1 MDKKLLDAF
10 NNLSKALDLL
20 ANTLDKN
27 KKSKESGSA
36 TGDALK
42 NQEIKDIATQIK
54 DLSAD
59 VKSIKSELKN
69 SNQKILKNQETLLN
83 IAKKPQKGVDSKTG
97 AVEDAGDPN
106 KNKRIK
112 DGALM
117 ILGIAVAVL
126 AIGMAFKMIGKID
139 IASVVTLALAI
150 PLIAYAFEK
159 VYKLN
164 LNLKEIAKTS
174 LILIIMS
181 GALMLSSWFMKGI
194 ATISIGQGLT
204 AIFIAATFVVI
215 SYGIKHIV
223 NGFKGIN
230 PIQLIALP
238 LILVTLSLAI
248 TGASWIMQGIMPIS
262 FSQGLTAIFIAAT
275 FAVVSFSAKQMVSGF
290 KGINPIQFITLP
302 IILISL
308 SYAITKASEIMQG
321 IVPIG
326 FAQGLTAI
334 FIAAT
339 FAVISFGIGM
349 LVKGLKDVSVGE
361 IIVLPLVLITLSAAI
376 VGSSYILEK
385 TKPIKFDVLLSVVE
399 IALTLAIASTL
410 VGLSIFVL
418 KKLGLGPLDIFEGGI
433 SIVIIAGTIYAS
445 SLLLSKGNY
454 TNPPGFMWALQS
466 GLSILVFGLAVV
478 GMALAITKLGL
489 GPVALIEGAV
499 AVLGIAAVILGS
511 SKILAEGDYGKY
523 PTFEWAEGVGMSLL
537 VFGLATLALGA
548 AIEFSGG
555 LAAGA
560 LLLGAPAVLG
570 IAALI
575 VGSAAILSTGNYGKY
590 PTLDWA
596 EGVGLSLLA
605 FGLGALTIGG
615 AILATI
621 GLGKLALSMGQDAIL
636 SIAETIVAASQIFAG
651 GTWNAGPSF
660 EWALGVS
667 MAIGAFYPLID
678 KLSTGGLFSL
688 FTGGL
693 KSDDIINTITGVA
706 VGLVVARDIFKEGT
720 WTGGPT
726 AEWAQAVSTAL
737 SAFMPLINQ
746 LDKGGVFSIFTGGL
760 TPDDIVN
767 SITGVALGLVIARDV
782 LKGGDWTGGPT
793 PEWADAI
800 SKALGAFAPVF
811 GYLHD
816 NSGWFSGGTDE
827 ISNGITAVAHGIKDA
842 TDIFSEMK
850 VTNLPDGDF
859 MDNIATSIKKYIDL
873 SEYLAT
879 KGMGISSLGMISVV
893 FGMSS
898 MASAYYQLAESV
910 SKLTSSMK
918 DLDLDK
924 LNALKSLSGNIVLMS
939 LIDSAQFGQ
948 MMDTLEDKS
957 NIISGLFDN
966 IFGKGEGKE
975 SATVSS
981 GGSKGK
987 SNDDLYNILSSMNGS
1002 LAQIATNTGASNN
1015 NLSQILNEARD
1026 TNKKLRSS
1034 STLKK

>member
-126 AIGMAFKMIGKID
+126 AIGMAFKIIGKID
-139 IASVVTLALAI
+139 IGSVVTLALAI

-174 LILIIMS
+174 LILIIIS

-230 PIQLIALP
+230 PMQLIALP

-248 TGASWIMQGIMPIS
+248 TLASWIMQGIMPIS

-308 SYAITKASEIMQG
+308 SYAITKASKIMQG

-361 IIVLPLVLITLSAAI
+361 IIVLPLVLITLSVAI
-376 VGSSYILEK
+376 VCSSYILEK

-399 IALTLAIASTL
+399 IALTMAIAST
-410 VGLSIFVL
+410 VIGLSIFVL
-418 KKLGLGPLDIFEGGI
+418 KKLGLKPKDILEGGE
-433 SIVIIAGTIYAS
+433 SIVLIAATITAS
-445 SLLLSKGNY
+445 SWILALGTY
-454 TNPPGFMWALQS
+454 TNPPDFMWALQA

-478 GMALAITKLGL
+478 GMALVMTKLGI
-489 GPVALIEGAV
+489 GAEALIDGGI
-499 AVLGIAAVILGS
+499 AVLGIAVVIAASSQILGLGS
-511 SKILAEGDYGKY
+511 YGNA

-537 VFGLATLALGA
+537 VFGVATLALGA
-548 AIEFSGG
+548 VIESSAG
-555 LAAGA
+555 LGAGA
-560 LLLGAPAVLG
+560 LLLGAGAVLG

-596 EGVGLSLLA
+596 EGVGMSLLVFGVA
-605 FGLGALTIGG
+605 TLALGAVIESSLGLGAVALLLG
-615 AILATI
+615 AGAV
-621 GLGKLALSMGQDAIL
+621 LGIAALIVGSAAIL
-636 SIAETIVAASQIFAG
+636 STGNYGKYPTLDWAE
-651 GTWNAGPSF
+651 
-660 EWALGVS
+660 GVS

-706 VGLVVARDIFKEGT
+706 VGLVVARDIFQKGT

-726 AEWAQAVSTAL
+726 PEWAQAVSTGL

-746 LDKGGVFSIFTGGL
+746 LDKGGIFSIFTGGL
-760 TPDDIVN
+760 TPNDIVN
-767 SITGVALGLVIARDV
+767 SITGVALGLAVARDV

-827 ISNGITAVAHGIKDA
+827 ISNGITAVAIGIRDA
-842 TDIFSEMK
+842 ADIFSQIK
-850 VTNLPDGDF
+850 ITNLPEGDF
-859 MDNIATSIKKYIDL
+859 MDTISNSIKKYIDL

-879 KGMGISSLGMISVV
+879 KGMGISSLGMIGVV

-898 MASAYYQLAESV
+898 MAIAYYELAESV

-975 SATVSS
+975 NATVSS

-987 SNDDLYNILSSMNGS
+987 SNDDLYNMLSSMNGS
-1002 LAQIATNTGASNN
+1002 LAQIAANTAGAHITLKDQLTEIRNGS
-1015 NLSQILNEARD
+1015 
-1026 TNKKLRSS
+1026 KKQRANA
-1034 STLKK
+1034 TLKK

>member
-42 NQEIKDIATQIK
+42 NKEIKDIATQIK
-54 DLSAD
+54 DISD
-59 VKSIKSELKN
+59 GVKSLKSDNKKILA
-69 SNQKILKNQETLLN
+69 NQKTLLDL
-83 IAKKPQKGVDSKTG
+83 ARKPQKGVESKTG

-117 ILGIAVAVL
+117 IVGIAVAVL
-126 AIGMAFKMIGKID
+126 AIGLAFKLIGKID
-139 IASVVTLALAI
+139 VGSVLALSLAI
-150 PLIAYAFEK
+150 PLIAYAFERVSK
-159 VYKLN
+159 LKLN
-164 LNLKEIAKTS
+164 YRDILSTS
-174 LILIIMS
+174 LALIAIAGVLTIASFIMQY
-181 GALMLSSWFMKGI
+181 I
-194 ATISIGQGLT
+194 RPISFAQGFT
-204 AIFIAATFVVI
+204 AIFIATTFVAI
-215 SYGIKHIV
+215 SFGIRRIV
-223 NGFKGIN
+223 DGFKSIN
-230 PIQLIALP
+230 PIQLIKLP
-238 LILVTLSLAI
+238 VILITLSLAI
-248 TGASWIMQGIMPIS
+248 TGASMIMQGIIPIT
-262 FSQGLTAIFIAAT
+262 FTQGLTAIFIAAT
-275 FAVVSFSAKQMVSGF
+275 FAVVSFGISKLVSGL
-290 KGINPIQFITLP
+290 KDITSEQIIELPIVLITLA
-302 IILISL
+302 L
-308 SYAITKASEIMQG
+308 AITVASIIMQA
-321 IVPIG
+321 ITPITI
-326 FAQGLTAI
+326 AQGLTAI
-334 FIAAT
+334 LIAAT
-339 FAVISFGIGM
+339 FAVVSFGIGK
-349 LVKGLKDVSVGE
+349 LLSGLKDVTVGE
-361 IIVLPLVLITLSAAI
+361 IIELPLVLVTLSIAI
-376 VGSSYILEK
+376 VASSYILQL
-385 TKPIKFDVLLSVVE
+385 TMPIKFGTLLSVIE
-399 IALTLAIASTL
+399 IALTMAIASTII
-410 VGLSIFVL
+410 GLSIFVL
-418 KKLGLGPLDIFEGGI
+418 KKLGLKPKDILEGGE
-433 SIVIIAGTIYAS
+433 SIVLIAATITAS
-445 SLLLSKGNY
+445 SWILALGTY
-454 TNPPGFMWALQS
+454 TNPPDFMWALQA

-478 GMALAITKLGL
+478 GMALVMTKLGI
-489 GPVALIEGAV
+489 GVEALVEGGI
-499 AVLGIAAVILGS
+499 AVLGIAVVIAASSQILGLGS
-511 SKILAEGDYGKY
+511 YGNA

-605 FGLGALTIGG
+605 FGLGALVIGG
-615 AILATI
+615 AILATV

-636 SIAETIVAASQIFAG
+636 SIASTIVETSKIFAN
-651 GTWNAGPSF
+651 GTWNGGPTF

-678 KLSTGGLFSL
+678 KLNTGGLFSL

-693 KSDDIINTITGVA
+693 KSEDIINTITGVA
-706 VGLVVARDIFKEGT
+706 TGLVIARDVLQEGT

-726 AEWAQAVSTAL
+726 PEWAQAVSTGL

-746 LDKGGVFSIFTGGL
+746 LDKGGIFSIFTGGL
-760 TPDDIVN
+760 KPEDIVN
-767 SITGVALGLVIARDV
+767 SITGVALGLAVARDV
-782 LKGGDWTGGPT
+782 LKDGDWTGGPT

-827 ISNGITAVAHGIKDA
+827 ISNGITAVACGIRDA
-842 TDIFSEMK
+842 TDIFSQIK
-850 VTNLPDGDF
+850 ITNLPEGDF
-859 MDNIATSIKKYIDL
+859 MDTISNSIKKYIDL

-898 MASAYYQLAESV
+898 MASAYYELAESV
-910 SKLTSSMK
+910 SKLTSSMR

-939 LIDSAQFGQ
+939 LIDSEQFGQ

-957 NIISGLFDN
+957 SIISNAFDG

-987 SNDDLYNILSSMNGS
+987 NNDDLYNMLSSMNGS
-1002 LAQIATNTGASNN
+1002 LAQIVSNTGASNN
-1015 NLSQILNEARD
+1015 NLSQILNEARES
-1026 TNKKLRSS
+1026 NKKPRIGGK
-1034 STLKK
+1034 LK

>member
-126 AIGMAFKMIGKID
+126 AIGMAFKIIGKID
-139 IASVVTLALAI
+139 IGSVVTLALAI

-174 LILIIMS
+174 LILIIIS

-230 PIQLIALP
+230 PMQLIALP

-248 TGASWIMQGIMPIS
+248 TLASWIMQGIMPIS

-308 SYAITKASEIMQG
+308 SYAITKASKIMQG

-361 IIVLPLVLITLSAAI
+361 IIVLPLVLITLSVAI
-376 VGSSYILEK
+376 VCSSYILEK

-399 IALTLAIASTL
+399 IALTMAIAST
-410 VGLSIFVL
+410 VIGLSIFVL
-418 KKLGLGPLDIFEGGI
+418 KKLGLKPKDILEGGE
-433 SIVIIAGTIYAS
+433 SIVLIAATITAS
-445 SLLLSKGNY
+445 SWILALGTY
-454 TNPPGFMWALQS
+454 TNPPDFMWALQA

-478 GMALAITKLGL
+478 GMALVMTKLGI
-489 GPVALIEGAV
+489 GAEALIDGGI
-499 AVLGIAAVILGS
+499 AVLGIAVVIAASSQILGLGS
-511 SKILAEGDYGKY
+511 YGNA

-537 VFGLATLALGA
+537 VFGVATLALGA
-548 AIEFSGG
+548 VIESSLG
-555 LAAGA
+555 LGAVA
-560 LLLGAPAVLG
+560 LLLGAGAVLG

-596 EGVGLSLLA
+596 E
-605 FGLGALTIGG
+605 
-615 AILATI
+615 
-621 GLGKLALSMGQDAIL
+621 
-636 SIAETIVAASQIFAG
+636 
-651 GTWNAGPSF
+651 
-660 EWALGVS
+660 GVS

-706 VGLVVARDIFKEGT
+706 VGLVVARDIFQKGT

-726 AEWAQAVSTAL
+726 PEWAQAVSTGL

-746 LDKGGVFSIFTGGL
+746 LDKGGIFSIFTGGL
-760 TPDDIVN
+760 TPNDIVN
-767 SITGVALGLVIARDV
+767 SITGVALGLAVARDV

-827 ISNGITAVAHGIKDA
+827 ISNGITAVAIGIRDA
-842 TDIFSEMK
+842 ADIFSQIK
-850 VTNLPDGDF
+850 ITNLPEGDF
-859 MDNIATSIKKYIDL
+859 MDTISNSIKKYIDL

-879 KGMGISSLGMISVV
+879 KGMGISSLGMIGVV

-898 MASAYYQLAESV
+898 MAIAYYELAESV

-975 SATVSS
+975 NATVSS

-987 SNDDLYNILSSMNGS
+987 SNDDLYNMLSSMNGS
-1002 LAQIATNTGASNN
+1002 LAQIAANTAGAHITLKDQLTEIRNGS
-1015 NLSQILNEARD
+1015 
-1026 TNKKLRSS
+1026 KKQRANA
-1034 STLKK
+1034 TLKK